1 MIFNRLQ
8 MRFKIRAA
16 SYLFIAAIIQS
27 CSTPENKEV
36 IDNSRDVLQMIELST
51 NCQNDIF
58 PSTSHPIG
66 NQLVVFFNSKSC
78 PSCITDVKSY
88 IDVMNRNYEV
98 NAMFYTNKDGRD
110 LNGIDKVIP
119 SLKIIGTDKIFSEL
133 NFPLIFETDGAGHI
147 VNCNVINSSYMYL
160 SYNYIKKYASMHPR
174 EQQAQSV
181 KN

>member
-1 MIFNRLQ
+1 MK
-8 MRFKIRAA
+8 FKIKAL
-16 SYLFIAAIIQS
+16 SYLFMVAIIQS
-27 CSTPENKEV
+27 CSTSENKQV
-36 IDNSRDVLQMIELST
+36 VDNSHDVLQMIELST

-58 PSTSHPIG
+58 PSALNPVS

-78 PSCITDVKSY
+78 PSCIIDVKSY
-88 IDVMNRNYEV
+88 VDVMNRNYNV
-98 NAMFYTNKDGRD
+98 NAKFYTNKDGRN

-119 SLKIIGTDKIFSEL
+119 SLKIIETDKIFSEL
-133 NFPLIFETDGAGHI
+133 SFPLIFETDASGHI

-174 EQQAQSV
+174 DKQTQSV